1 MAAAPQPYYTVQ
13 LNMAGCGYDVRVNDG
28 PLYANVRGY
37 PVVVEMPANRWIR
50 DGGNE
55 VSFHLRPQAGKA
67 ALDEGAKASA
77 VVYVR
82 EKEADRETRREV
94 ARLEYPG
101 AATVDR
107 HGDETIVATRFSAA
121 VPFGPFRWFTSPEIP
136 AGEATLNELLGEL
149 ENFQRLLAAK
159 NMEAILAA
167 VRARDREDAPALYQT
182 LEEQTASSRREYQQF
197 FDETEYTLR
206 PLHTKD
212 VRLRIFG
219 HGRLA
224 LVSMKNGQSPLYYLT
239 ADRQTAGYLTLVFCR
254 DVKGRWVVIR

>member
-1 MAAAPQPYYTVQ
+1 MAATPQPYYTVQ

-50 DGGNE
+50 NGGNE

-82 EKEADRETRREV
+82 EKEADRGIRREV

-101 AATVDR
+101 SAAVER
-107 HGDETIVATRFSAA
+107 RGDETVVAATFSAG
-121 VPFGPFRWFTSPEIP
+121 VPFGLFRWFTSPMIAE
-136 AGEATLNELLGEL
+136 GERTLDELLGEL
-149 ENFQRLLAAK
+149 EKFHRLLGAK
-159 NMEAILAA
+159 NMDAILAA
-167 VRARDREDAPALYQT
+167 VRERDREDAPALYRT
-182 LEEQTASSRREYQQF
+182 IEEQTASSRREYQQF
-197 FDETEYTLR
+197 FDETEYALR

-219 HGRLA
+219 SGRLA
-224 LVSMKNGQSPLYYLT
+224 RVDMKNGQSPLYYLT
-239 ADRQTAGYLTLVFCR
+239 AVRQTAGYLTLVFCR
-254 DVKGRWVVIR
+254 DVTGRWVMIR